1 MPLETNRSIQ
11 INNQYCG
18 PPNSANGG
26 ICCGLISKGMSGD
39 VEVTLKMPPP
49 LDTDL
54 ALVSNGNSTTAFW
67 NDQEVATAIQTTLEM
82 EVPVKASWDQALTA
96 SGRYVPVDKHIFPNC
111 FVCGP
116 QRKEGDGLRIFA
128 GPVDFHSH
136 VAAPWIPDSTLRDSG
151 GNVDSEFI
159 WAALDCPGYFGLK
172 QKGMKALLG
181 RMTTSIIKPLP
192 VMQKAVVVA
201 WKIGSEG
208 RKHSAGTALLDCD
221 GELYAK
227 AKQVW
232 IEID

>member
-1 MPLETNRSIQ
+1 MTLEKNRSIQ
-11 INNQYCG
+11 IKNQYCG
-18 PPNSANGG
+18 PPTSANGG
-26 ICCGLISKGMSGD
+26 ICCGFLAKGLSGD

-54 ALVSNGNSTTAFW
+54 EIISNRDGASIYW
-67 NDQEVATAIQTTLEM
+67 NDQEVATAKQTTLEL
-82 EVPVKASWDQALTA
+82 EVPVKATLQQALTA
-96 SGRYVPVDKHIFPNC
+96 SGRFVPIEKHIFPNC

-136 VAAPWIPDSTLRDSG
+136 VAAPWIPDSTLGDSE
-151 GNVDSEFI
+151 GNVASEFI

-181 RMTTSIIKPLP
+181 RMTASIIKAPP
-192 VMQKAVVVA
+192 IMRKTVVVA
-201 WKIGSEG
+201 WKIESDG
-208 RKHSAGTALLDCD
+208 RKHSAGTALFDSD